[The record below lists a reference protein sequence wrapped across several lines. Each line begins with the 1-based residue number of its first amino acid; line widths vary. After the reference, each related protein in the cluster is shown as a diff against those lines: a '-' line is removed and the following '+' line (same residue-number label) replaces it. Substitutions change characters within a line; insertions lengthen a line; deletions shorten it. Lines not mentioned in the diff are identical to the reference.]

1 MPTLRITIKMDNAA
15 FSTES
20 GTEAARILRRLAED
34 LEGRAC
40 QPEGWAT
47 LRDLNGNTVGEAK
60 VTR

>member
-15 FSTES
+15 FEFNQ
-20 GTEAARILRRLAED
+20 GPEVARILRDMAKAVDED
-34 LEGRAC
+34 VDLD
-40 QPEGWAT
+40 WFSMN